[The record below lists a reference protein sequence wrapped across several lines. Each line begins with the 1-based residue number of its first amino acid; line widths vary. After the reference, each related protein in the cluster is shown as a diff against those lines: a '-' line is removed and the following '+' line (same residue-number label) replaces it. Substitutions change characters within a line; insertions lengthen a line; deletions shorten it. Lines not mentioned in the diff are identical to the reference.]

1 MSIEISSI
9 STFMFGSNEALG
21 FHNHV
26 LAEAVTLHEQTAQ
39 KPLEEYRTS
48 IEKLK
53 VLLKNNM
60 AEASA
65 DELVKAADI
74 RRDDAYVNG
83 LAYLGIMIKSVNPDV
98 SKAANDIK
106 IVFDRFPDIRRANNN
121 TETGVL
127 DNLIEELSKVD
138 VNVQEQSGF
147 TPWFK
152 ELQDAQTAFV
162 EAVHNKNVAT
172 SRNVVALKE
181 AKTECENAY
190 KALIRRVNAVAE
202 IHGEEEGFDR
212 EFIDNMNAF
221 IDGIK
226 NSKEYKAKIAKN
238 GNSTTTKTTAT
249 ATNSATEAAGT
260 PDAPTASSTASSTAT
275 STATSTAAEAEA
287 ASDVSNGT
295 PSATSETTD
304 AV

>member
-26 LAEAVTLHEQTAQ
+26 LAEAATLHEQTAQ

-83 LAYLGIMIKSVNPDV
+83 LAYLGIMIKSVNPNV

-202 IHGEEEGFDR
+202 IHGEEDGFDR

-238 GNSTTTKTTAT
+238 GNSTTTKTTNTATTT
-249 ATNSATEAAGT
+249 ATNTATEAAGT
-260 PDAPTASSTASSTAT
+260 PDAPTAT
-275 STATSTAAEAEA
+275 STATSTAAVAEA